1 MKNVLLLIIFFSQF
15 AFSQEQV
22 GPRICG
28 NVIDA
33 ETREPIAYA
42 NIFISNSSIGGASN
56 KYGYFELRNVP
67 YGRYEIIA
75 SVIGYEVLKA
85 KIGIYENSRRNFRF
99 EMYKQPIQMEEVIV
113 SGKETWKRRRQ
124 LKSFRRNLLG
134 SSKNGKKSYITNEEV
149 LRFTENKHGT
159 LMAFAEEPLKI
170 INNGLGYKIYYVLED
185 FELTPEYVKY
195 TGYPHFTEKIATTFH
210 DSVDWPENRKNTYTG
225 SLRHFLTIICE
236 NYEITEGDT
245 TERLYVKDLGDM
257 IISGARLT
265 YGDTTHIEDEGF
277 SVIQT
282 NYIYGWVR
290 HAERRLVNT
299 NWFLS
304 ETENTNEMNLKF
316 GGFLEV
322 KYEDEFY
329 PFKSTIGRNQ
339 KVSWIN
345 MTCESTI
352 LDKQGRY
359 FDIYAIKTTGLW
371 SKERVADMLP
381 FDYTIT
387 KE

>member
-28 NVIDA
+28 NIIDA

-85 KIGIYENSRRNFRF
+85 KVGFYNDSRRNFRF
-99 EMYKQPIQMEEVIV
+99 EMYKQPIQFPEIIV

-124 LKSFRRNLLG
+124 LKLFRRNLLG
-134 SSKNGKKSYITNEEV
+134 TSQNGKKSYITNEDVIYFKKDEPGI
-149 LRFTENKHGT
+149 LR
-159 LMAFAEEPLKI
+159 AYAYEPLEIVNKS
-170 INNGLGYKIYYVLED
+170 LGYNITYVLED
-185 FELTPEYVKY
+185 FELAPEYVRY
-195 TGYPHFTEKIATTFH
+195 TGYPYFTPKIATTYH
-210 DSVDWPENRKNTYTG
+210 DSVDWPENRKNTYKG
-225 SLRHFLTIICE
+225 SLRHFLTTICE
-236 NYEITEGDT
+236 HYELTNGDT
-245 TERLYVKDLGDM
+245 SGRETVEDFGDVVRDGIKTTYADTA
-257 IISGARLT
+257 II
-265 YGDTTHIEDEGF
+265 EEEGF
-277 SVIQT
+277 YVVQT
-282 NYIYGWVR
+282 NYIYGWTQF
-290 HAERRLVNT
+290 ADRRLVNT

-304 ETENTNEMNLKF
+304 ESDNQNEMNLTFK
-316 GGFLEV
+316 GFLEV
-322 KYEDEFY
+322 KYEDEYF
-329 PFKSTIGRNQ
+329 PFENSIGRSK

-345 MTCESTI
+345 MTCDSTV

-381 FDYTIT
+381 FDYSIH